1 MIFGA
6 RFSVPERVIC
16 TIASFYS
23 YYQNPSG
30 FCFPMQI
37 RAFIILTSRDLMKG
51 KDVLKCGLSSKKISS
66 SKWPINVVIKGNQS
80 VNRSNSPT
88 INQSARETASELM
101 IDSESQWTIGS
112 RCSPKQF

>member
-1 MIFGA
+1 
-6 RFSVPERVIC
+6 
-16 TIASFYS
+16 
-23 YYQNPSG
+23 
-30 FCFPMQI
+30 
-37 RAFIILTSRDLMKG
+37 MKG

-80 VNRSNSPT
+80 VNRSNSPA

-112 RCSPKQF
+112 RCSPKQFWVNVIFRLLSYEFTKKENNISHRA